1 MYSNDNGI
9 ERIAVVVAEQTSIIT
24 QNASCVG
31 GGGLFTREAQSE
43 LVTIKKTPYLC
54 SGPLAKS
61 CMPFSGRVHHS
72 TKPKDAQLAG
82 RQTGSFITCMTSSKS
97 YVVQKLFER
106 NLGI

>member
-54 SGPLAKS
+54 SCPPRKILHAIFGPRTPQYQTYG
-61 CMPFSGRVHHS
+61 CS
-72 TKPKDAQLAG
+72 TG
-82 RQTGSFITCMTSSKS
+82 WQTDG
-97 YVVQKLFER
+97 
-106 NLGI
+106 